1 VNLAGGVVGALVRGT
16 GRAAVNIGSC
26 VTNPKEINS
35 LAAIGKEDAGTHYG
49 EGERRLTTKAQR
61 RRPRGAAMATA
72 TARRRSLQ
80 RMVRW
85 HLEIRVWSPT
95 KDKRKQRPEIR
106 LLALQ
111 LPVKT

>member
-1 VNLAGGVVGALVRGT
+1 
-16 GRAAVNIGSC
+16 
-26 VTNPKEINS
+26 
-35 LAAIGKEDAGTHYG
+35 
-49 EGERRLTTKAQR
+49 
-61 RRPRGAAMATA
+61 MATA

-85 HLEIRVWSPT
+85 HLEIQIWSPT